1 MVRFPVMMM
10 AIRNAVLKRGVQH
23 VFVVLLAIAVLA
35 AGAGTGHAATQ
46 AGGQAHHAQAA
57 APDHRDDPSAEPA
70 HQADCHGPA
79 KTASSGKSPKN
90 STMHGC
96 CASACFPSIPAQEF
110 DHTAGL
116 TFSVER
122 LMPQSDQAI
131 VVNALHG
138 LFRPPRRH
146 G

>member
-1 MVRFPVMMM
+1 MMM

-23 VFVVLLAIAVLA
+23 VFVALLAIAVLA
-35 AGAGTGHAATQ
+35 AGTGIGHAAMQ
-46 AGGQAHHAQAA
+46 AGGQAHHVQAA
-57 APDHRDDPSAEPA
+57 DPDHHGDPTAESA

-79 KTASSGKSPKN
+79 KTASSDRSPKN

-96 CASACFPSIPAQEF
+96 CASACFPSIPVQEF

-122 LMPQSDQAI
+122 PMPRADQAI

-138 LFRPPRRH
+138 LFRPPKRH

>member
-23 VFVVLLAIAVLA
+23 LFVALLAVAVLA
-35 AGAGTGHAATQ
+35 AGTEIGHAATQ

-57 APDHRDDPSAEPA
+57 APDHHGDASADLA

-79 KTASSGKSPKN
+79 KTASSGKSPK
-90 STMHGC
+90 SGAMHGC

-110 DHTAGL
+110 DHTVGL

-122 LMPQSDQAI
+122 LMPRSDQAI
-131 VVNALHG
+131 VANALHG